1 MNNFD
6 RIKHN
11 VIRGI
16 FIRRGS
22 RVKRSKRPTEPPM
35 VVEKHSIRVIFIR
48 ISWTVSVPLGMIFSG
63 VLSDA
68 LKQLMNL

>member
-1 MNNFD
+1 MHIFD
-6 RIKHN
+6 RKKTY
-11 VIRGI
+11 I
-16 FIRRGS
+16 FREVFLRRGS

-35 VVEKHSIRVIFIR
+35 VVEKRSVRIIFIR

-63 VLSDA
+63 ILSDA